1 MNATVATSA
10 SPLLANIPSPPQGV
24 WYIGPIP
31 LRAYALCIIAGIVL
45 AVWISNRRWIARGGR
60 EGTVVDVAVWAVPFG
75 LIGGRLYHV
84 ATDWYKY
91 FGPDRNPLDALKVWE
106 GGLGIWGA
114 VALGAVGAWIG
125 CRQRGVPLPAFADT
139 VAPGLVLAQA
149 VGRLG
154 NWFNQELYGGPTDVP
169 WGLEIYRRIDP
180 ETGLADPIA
189 GVAVDPTPITVV
201 HPTFLY
207 ELLWNVGVFL
217 LVLWADRKFRMGHG
231 RVFALYVAGY
241 TAGRVWIEM
250 MRSDEATHILG
261 IRINVF
267 TSVVVLLGAVIY
279 LLVVRGKREDPALL
293 AGKPYPEDIPS
304 TAEPKSNGDSEADET
319 EDSDGDETEGS
330 DGDETGSGESGADE
344 PETKDSDG
352 EAKDIDGE
360 TSEPDE
366 DTGSKR
372 DDDKATKSEVD
383 DTDAKTQS

>member
-319 EDSDGDETEGS
+319 EGS
-330 DGDETGSGESGADE
+330 EGDETGPGESGADE